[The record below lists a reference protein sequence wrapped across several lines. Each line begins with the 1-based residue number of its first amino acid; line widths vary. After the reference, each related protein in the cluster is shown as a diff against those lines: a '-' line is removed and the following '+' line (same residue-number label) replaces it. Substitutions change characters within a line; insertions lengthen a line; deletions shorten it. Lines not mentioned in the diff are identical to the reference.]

1 MARVLLAV
9 VRAEPAKWLD
19 SVLQSHYGAW
29 DSLAMPYRLLAD
41 FVLILHAGFVAFVML
56 GALLVLRWPRIAWIH
71 VPVVLWGA
79 GIEFL
84 GGICPLTPLE
94 NHWRRLAGELGYPG
108 GFVEHYV
115 VAALYPEGLTSR
127 VQVVLGTLVLAVNVA
142 IYAWVLWRRRSS
154 RLR

>member
-1 MARVLLAV
+1 
-9 VRAEPAKWLD
+9 
-19 SVLQSHYGAW
+19 
-29 DSLAMPYRLLAD
+29 MPYRLLAD
-41 FVLILHAGFVAFVML
+41 LVLILHAGFVAFVVL

-108 GFVEHYV
+108 GFV
-115 VAALYPEGLTSR
+115 
-127 VQVVLGTLVLAVNVA
+127 
-142 IYAWVLWRRRSS
+142 
-154 RLR
+154 